1 MVRTKPNQK
10 QRLLIKIK
18 KLMLE
23 ANIKKITIEI
33 INDKLIITGEEYED
47 DDSADSDFDPSDP
60 IED

>member
-1 MVRTKPNQK
+1 
-10 QRLLIKIK
+10 
-18 KLMLE
+18 MLE